1 MSFAKRFCRVM
12 LCATLLLVV
21 YILATV
27 PLTAQDGTKFHEIE
41 CERIIVRNPTDRSKM
56 LITPGSILIRNEKD
70 EGMFVITLSP
80 VTGRKG
86 GGILF
91 TNKDRMILITETGIA
106 LIKTPDLGSGIVP
119 KPDLEITYNKDINK
133 PFIMLDTIP
142 HDSDLTGTM
151 IFPGG
156 IVLKNKDGL
165 KSLP

>member
-1 MSFAKRFCRVM
+1 M

-80 VTGRKG
+80 VTGTKS

-91 TNKDRMILITETGIA
+91 KNKDRGILITERSIA
-106 LIKTPDLGSGIVP
+106 LSKIPDPRSGIVP
-119 KPDLEITYNKDINK
+119 KPALTIAYDKGANK
-133 PFIMLDTIP
+133 PYIMLDTIP
-142 HDSDLTGTM
+142 HDSDLFTM
-151 IFPGG
+151 IFPGD
-156 IVLKNKDGL
+156 ILLKNKDGL